1 MKNAFAVLLA
11 TSVLAACGTMDY
23 GDRLQSQGAEI
34 SSLGKSW
41 ENGAAL
47 VKRGNAMIEKGRKR
61 IAEGS
66 ELVEDGQDLVRRG
79 QELQT
84 DAESDY
90 QKHK

>member
-11 TSVLAACGTMDY
+11 TTVLGACGTMDF

-41 ENGAAL
+41 ETGAAL
-47 VKRGNAMIEKGRKR
+47 VKRGNAKIEKGRKW
-61 IAEGS
+61 IAEGN
-66 ELVEDGQDLVRRG
+66 ELVEDGEDLVRRG
-79 QELQT
+79 HELQA